1 MHILSIESL
10 SKNYGLKPLFENL
23 TLGFDSQDRIG
34 VVGANGSGKTTLLR
48 LIAGAEQPDTG
59 RIIFAEGV
67 SLGYLPQNPPYD
79 PEQTVL
85 DAVFAASDDTM
96 RLLLDYERA
105 CQMLASAGGGA
116 DETRQLNRVSELA
129 HKLEASGAWE
139 LETNARMILSRLGIQ
154 DTTAQMRTLSG
165 GQRKRVALAHALIA
179 NPQLL
184 ILDEPTNHLDA
195 ETITWLEQYLARY
208 RGALL
213 LVTHD
218 RYFLDRVTGRIL
230 EIDRNTVQAFDG
242 NYAYYLEKKE
252 EQELARAAEGQK
264 REMLIRRELAWLRR
278 GAKARTRKSKAR
290 LDRAEELISQPK
302 ETARAALDIS
312 VSSSRIGKKIL
323 ELRGIA
329 KSYDGRALINNF
341 NYTLKPGDRIGI
353 IGPNGAGKTTLLE
366 IITGRT
372 KPDSGSVDVGQ
383 TVRFGY
389 YDQENRALND
399 EQRVI
404 DYIRDVA
411 ERIET
416 ADGTFI
422 TAGQMLE
429 KFLFPGAM
437 AYAPIAKL
445 SGGER
450 RRLYLLRVLMSA
462 PNVLIL
468 DEPTNDLDI
477 QTMVTLENYLDSFGG
492 CLIVVSHDRYFLDRT
507 IEHIFRFEAGGAV
520 REYPGNYAAFLE
532 GRQKEERAATAAAT
546 TTVAV
551 DTEAISRDAKKE
563 RAAKTAASPVPAKRK
578 LSFKEQRELGELEAR
593 IQEAEQR
600 QSEIE
605 VELAANSSDAHLV
618 HQLFKE
624 RETLAVELARALDRW
639 AELAELA

>member
-10 SKNYGLKPLFENL
+10 SKNYGLKPLFENV

-59 RIIFAEGV
+59 RIVFAEGV
-67 SLGYLPQNPPYD
+67 SLGYLPQNPSFA

-85 DAVFAASDDTM
+85 DAVFAASDDASK
-96 RLLLDYERA
+96 LLLDYERA
-105 CQMLASAGGGA
+105 CQLLAAANGGQ
-116 DETRQLNRVSELA
+116 DEPRLLNRVSELA
-129 HKLEASGAWE
+129 HKLEATGAWE

-154 DTTAQMRTLSG
+154 DTTAQMGALSG

-179 NPQLL
+179 NPTLL

-195 ETITWLEQYLARY
+195 ETITWLETYLARY

-278 GAKARTRKSKAR
+278 GAKARTRKSKSR
-290 LDRAEELISQPK
+290 IERAESLMAQPK
-302 ETARAALDIS
+302 EAARAELDIS
-312 VSSSRIGKKIL
+312 LTTSRIGKKIL
-323 ELRGIA
+323 ELRGIS
-329 KSYDGRALINNF
+329 KSYDGRTLIDNF
-341 NYTLKPGDRIGI
+341 SYTLKPGDRLGI

-366 IITGRT
+366 IITGRI
-372 KPDSGSVDVGQ
+372 KPDSGSLDVGQ

-389 YDQENRALND
+389 YDQENRALNG

-404 DYIRDVA
+404 DYIREVA

-416 ADGTFI
+416 AEGTLI

-429 KFLFPGAM
+429 KFLFPGAL

-477 QTMVTLENYLDSFGG
+477 QTMVTLEDYLDGFGG

-507 IEHIFRFEAGGAV
+507 IEQIFRFEAGGAV

-532 GRQKEERAATAAAT
+532 ARQKEERASAVVTTENETAAR
-546 TTVAV
+546 AV
-551 DTEAISRDAKKE
+551 KKE
-563 RAAKTAASPVPAKRK
+563 RAASATNTAKRK
-578 LSFKEQRELGELEAR
+578 LTFKEQRELETLEAR

-605 VELAANSSDAHLV
+605 IELAANSSDAHLV
-618 HQLFKE
+618 HQLFQE
-624 RETLAVELARALDRW
+624 RETLALELARALDRW

>member
-10 SKNYGLKPLFENL
+10 SKNYGLKPLFENV
-23 TLGFDSQDRIG
+23 TLGLDSQDRIG

-59 RIIFAEGV
+59 RIVFAEGV
-67 SLGYLPQNPPYD
+67 SSGYLSQNPPFE
-79 PEQTVL
+79 PQQTVL
-85 DAVFAASDDTM
+85 DAVFAASDEASK
-96 RLLLDYERA
+96 LLLDYERA
-105 CQMLASAGGGA
+105 CQSLAASNGGG
-116 DETRQLNRVSELA
+116 DESRLLNRVSELA
-129 HKLEASGAWE
+129 HKLEATGAWE
-139 LETNARMILSRLGIQ
+139 LETNARMILTRLGIQ
-154 DTTAQMRTLSG
+154 DTTAQMGTLSG

-195 ETITWLEQYLARY
+195 ETITWLEMYLARY
-208 RGALL
+208 KGALL

-230 EIDRNTVQAFDG
+230 EIDRNIVQAFDG

-278 GAKARTRKSKAR
+278 GAKARTRKSKTR
-290 LDRAEELISQPK
+290 VERAESLIAQPK
-302 ETARAALDIS
+302 ETARAELDIS
-312 VSSSRIGKKIL
+312 ITTRRIGKKIL
-323 ELRGIA
+323 ELRGIN
-329 KSYDGRALINNF
+329 KSYDGRTLIDNF
-341 NYTLKPGDRIGI
+341 NYTVKPGDRIGI

-372 KPDSGSVDVGQ
+372 VPDGGSVETGQ

-404 DYIRDVA
+404 DYIREVA

-416 ADGTFI
+416 ADGSFI

-429 KFLFPGAM
+429 KFLFNGPAQ
-437 AYAPIAKL
+437 YAPIAKL

-450 RRLYLLRVLMSA
+450 RRLYLLRVLMNS
-462 PNVLIL
+462 PNVLLL

-477 QTMVTLENYLDSFGG
+477 QTMVTLEDYLDGFGG

-507 IEHIFRFEAGGAV
+507 VEHIFRFETGGAV

-532 GRQKEERAATAAAT
+532 ARQKEESAASIVTSGNAIGTRAVKKTRAASTESY
-546 TTVAV
+546 TV
-551 DTEAISRDAKKE
+551 
-563 RAAKTAASPVPAKRK
+563 KRK
-578 LSFKEQRELGELEAR
+578 LSFKEQRELEELEGR
-593 IQEAEQR
+593 IEEAERR

-605 VELAANSSDAHLV
+605 IELAANSSNAHLV
-618 HQLFKE
+618 HQLFTE
-624 RETLAVELARALDRW
+624 RETLARELARALDRW
-639 AELAELA
+639 AELAEFA